1 MCRNSVHIIVEKV
14 GRKNK
19 NYVIKYG
26 GREDMLICIVC
37 LFAIGAIIEAVLL
50 HSFVTKCKKQQ
61 VKIRLLEEIIEERFL
76 EHGKSID
83 RSK

>member
-1 MCRNSVHIIVEKV
+1 
-14 GRKNK
+14 
-19 NYVIKYG
+19 
-26 GREDMLICIVC
+26 MLICIIC
-37 LFAIGAIIEAVLL
+37 LFVIGAIIEAVFL
-50 HSFVTKCKKQQ
+50 HAFVTKCKKQQ